1 VGWRDRIIGIVLGV
15 VVGVGVIIA
24 FVFFLSEQTVDAPS
38 LSGTRP
44 AAGAQRGGGGS
55 THQGHQGPGQPQQ
68 PTAPSIATVR
78 IIDGGPPASGPVE
91 LQYKTGDEIRLS
103 VLSNASLDV
112 DLTGYGLTRTIPA
125 DEPTEI
131 DVRAKRA
138 GTFALIV
145 ADSHI
150 DVARISVSG

>member
-15 VVGVGVIIA
+15 VVGVGVIVA

-44 AAGAQRGGGGS
+44 AAGAKHDDGATRQP
-55 THQGHQGPGQPQQ
+55 HQGPGQTRQ
-68 PTAPSIATVR
+68 PGAPEIATVR
-78 IIDGGPPASGPVE
+78 IIDGGPPASGPAE
-91 LQYKTGDEIRLS
+91 LQYKTGDGIRLS
-103 VLSNASLDV
+103 VLSNTSVDV
-112 DLTGYGLTRTIPA
+112 ELTGYGLARTIPA

-131 DVRAKRA
+131 DVRAKRP

-150 DVARISVSG
+150 DVARISVTG

>member
-15 VVGVGVIIA
+15 GVGVGVIIA

-44 AAGAQRGGGGS
+44 AAGAKHGGGGA
-55 THQGHQGPGQPQQ
+55 TGRRPAGPGQPQQ
-68 PTAPSIATVR
+68 PAAPQIATVR
-78 IIDGGPPASGPVE
+78 IIDGGPPASGPAE
-91 LQYKTGDEIRLS
+91 LHYRTGDEIRLN
-103 VLSNASLDV
+103 VLSNTSLEV
-112 DLTGYGLTRTIPA
+112 QLTGYGVARTIPT

-131 DVRAKRA
+131 DVRAKRP

>member
-1 VGWRDRIIGIVLGV
+1 MSWRDRIIGIVLGV
-15 VVGVGVIIA
+15 VVGVGVVIA

-44 AAGAQRGGGGS
+44 APGAERGGGGAPR
-55 THQGHQGPGQPQQ
+55 QGHQGPGQSRQ
-68 PTAPSIATVR
+68 PAAPEVASVR
-78 IIDGGPPASGPVE
+78 IIDGGPPASGPAE

-103 VLSNASLDV
+103 VLSNTSLDV
-112 DLTGYGLTRTIPA
+112 QLTGFGLTRAISA
-125 DEPTEI
+125 DVPTEI
-131 DVRAKRA
+131 DVRAKRP

>member
-15 VVGVGVIIA
+15 VVGVGVVIA

-44 AAGAQRGGGGS
+44 AGGTEHGGGA
-55 THQGHQGPGQPQQ
+55 THQRRQGPGQRKQ
-68 PTAPSIATVR
+68 PAAPPIATVR

-91 LQYKTGDEIRLS
+91 LQYTTGDEIRMS
-103 VLSNASLDV
+103 VLSNTSLDV

-131 DVRAKRA
+131 DVRAKRP

>member
-44 AAGAQRGGGGS
+44 TAGANHGGGA
-55 THQGHQGPGQPQQ
+55 TRQRHQGPGQSRQ
-68 PTAPSIATVR
+68 PGAPEIATVR
-78 IIDGGPPASGPVE
+78 IIDGGPPASGPAE
-91 LQYKTGDEIRLS
+91 LKYQVGDEIRLS
-103 VLSNASLDV
+103 VLSNTSLDV
-112 DLTGYGLTRTIPA
+112 ELTGYGLSRTIPA

-131 DVRAKRA
+131 DVRARRP

-145 ADSHI
+145 AESHI

>member
-1 VGWRDRIIGIVLGV
+1 VGWRDRITGIVLGV
-15 VVGVGVIIA
+15 VVGVGVIVA

-38 LSGTRP
+38 LSGTRQ
-44 AAGAQRGGGGS
+44 AVGANHGGATRQR
-55 THQGHQGPGQPQQ
+55 HQGPGQSQQ
-68 PTAPSIATVR
+68 PRTPEIVTVR
-78 IIDGGPPASGPVE
+78 IIDGGPPASGPAE

-103 VLSNASLDV
+103 VLSNTSVDV
-112 DLTGYGLTRTIPA
+112 ELTGYGLARTIPA

-131 DVRAKRA
+131 DVRAKRT

-150 DVARISVSG
+150 DVARISVTG

>member
-1 VGWRDRIIGIVLGV
+1 VGWRDRITGIVLGV

-44 AAGAQRGGGGS
+44 AAGANHGGGG
-55 THQGHQGPGQPQQ
+55 TTGQRPAGPGKPQQ
-68 PTAPSIATVR
+68 PTAPPTATIR
-78 IIDGGPPASGPVE
+78 IIDGGPPASGPAE
-91 LQYKTGDEIRLS
+91 LHYKTGDQIRLS
-103 VLSNASLDV
+103 VLSNTSLDV
-112 DLTGYGLTRTIPA
+112 ELTGYGLTRTIPA

-131 DVRAKRA
+131 DIRAKRP
-138 GTFALIV
+138 GTFGLIV
-145 ADSHI
+145 ADSHV

>member
-15 VVGVGVIIA
+15 VVGVGVIVA

-44 AAGAQRGGGGS
+44 AAGANHGGGG
-55 THQGHQGPGQPQQ
+55 TRQRHQGPGQSQQ
-68 PTAPSIATVR
+68 PGTPEIVTVR
-78 IIDGGPPASGPVE
+78 IIDGGPPPSGPAE

-103 VLSNASLDV
+103 VLSNTSVDV
-112 DLTGYGLTRTIPA
+112 ELTGYDLARTIPA

-131 DVRAKRA
+131 DVRAKRP
-138 GTFALIV
+138 GTFALIL

-150 DVARISVSG
+150 DVARISVTG